1 MTSKV
6 CLYSESFSMVIK
18 MRHKKHL
25 PQVYR
30 PWEYS
35 YRGSL
40 QEECSITVCLLLLYS
55 SALHQHTDDNVP
67 GTDITMPCVASLIY
81 ICSQIYTRDKI
92 SEVNTFFF
100 LLLYTI
106 HFRLKLYTSV
116 VFRC

>member
-40 QEECSITVCLLLLYS
+40 QEECSITVCLPLLYS
-55 SALHQHTDDNVP
+55 SALNQHTDDNVP
-67 GTDITMPCVASLIY
+67 GTDITMPRVASLIY
-81 ICSQIYTRDKI
+81 ICSQIYKRDKI
-92 SEVNTFFF
+92 SEVNIFFF
-100 LLLYTI
+100 CFYILYI
-106 HFRLKLYTSV
+106 LG
-116 VFRC
+116 